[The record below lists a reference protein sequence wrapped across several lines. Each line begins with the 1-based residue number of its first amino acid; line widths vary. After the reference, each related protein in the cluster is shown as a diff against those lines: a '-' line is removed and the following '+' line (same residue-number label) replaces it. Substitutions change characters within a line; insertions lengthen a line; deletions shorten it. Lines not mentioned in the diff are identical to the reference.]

1 MQTYTTDPRPAVVAA
16 SDARVMWSWSAIA
29 AGTLT
34 SLIIQVM
41 LTMLGIGV
49 GLIATDV
56 PTANNAPVAV
66 STAAVLSFIAS
77 GIFSAFVGGAVA
89 GALSPSLSDRG
100 RSSHALATWA
110 LATLIVV
117 GATMLTAAG
126 GATVAGQLAGPYV
139 NANARLTNMQTVRP
153 NVTPPPRLSWK
164 PRARPPLRRCSRA
177 SLGWCLAPSSPS
189 WAGAGRTKSAII
201 SRIADATHPREP
213 GRDLRPGSLFLPAR

>member
-1 MQTYTTDPRPAVVAA
+1 MQTYTTDTRPAVVTA

-66 STAAVLSFIAS
+66 STAAVLWFIAS

-89 GALSPSLSDRG
+89 GALSPSLTDRARG
-100 RSSHALATWA
+100 SHALATWA
-110 LATLIVV
+110 LAALIVV

-126 GATVAGQLAGPYV
+126 GATVAGQLSGPYV
-139 NANARLTNMQTVRP
+139 SVNARLTNMQTVRP
-153 NVTPPPRLSWK
+153 NVPPATPAQLEA
-164 PRARPPLRRCSRA
+164 ARKAAATAMFTSFIGLV
-177 SLGWCLAPSSPS
+177 LGAVF
-189 WAGAGRTKSAII
+189 AFIGGRWSDEI
-201 SRIADATHPREP
+201 
-213 GRDLRPGSLFLPAR
+213 RDHFVDR